1 MRAVDI
7 LDKKYINQEN
17 EGKMAMADTVAE
29 AIVHLATCFSNFT
42 DSSKAEQ
49 S

>member
-7 LDKKYINQEN
+7 LDTKYNSQEN